1 MTEYLKKLVED
12 YSTRKQPSLIQM
24 KKGSL
29 SKEAFLQE
37 AKEYARQTYM
47 ISEQQAKELVGLFEQ
62 YIFGYSKISP

>member
-29 SKEAFLQE
+29 SKEAFLKE
-37 AKEYARQTYM
+37 AKEEVENRGEERSQ
-47 ISEQQAKELVGLFEQ
+47 SE
-62 YIFGYSKISP
+62 